1 MRHKSRRNRLNQKPD
16 HARLLQR
23 NLVTSVILYE
33 QIRTTR
39 KRARVIQPL
48 VDKLITAAKG
58 KNVAVAI
65 RSINPQVADRNASR
79 KLMQVL
85 AKRYAARTSGF
96 TRIKAVGARK
106 GDGAELVDLTLVD
119 AELGPV
125 AAAPKKNDEK
135 KKPVSKKTSTSS
147 KESTK
152 PAPKKNDTSAPSA
165 ASVPSATSQS

>member
-58 KNVAVAI
+58 TNTALAI
-65 RSINPQVADRNASR
+65 RAINPLVADRNASR
-79 KLMQVL
+79 KLMEVL
-85 AKRYAARTSGF
+85 SKRYAGRTSGF

-119 AELGPV
+119 AELTGKAG
-125 AAAPKKNDEK
+125 AAAKEEK
-135 KKPVSKKTSTSS
+135 KEKPAKKTDSKKKTA
-147 KESTK
+147 
-152 PAPKKNDTSAPSA
+152 PAA
-165 ASVPSATSQS
+165 